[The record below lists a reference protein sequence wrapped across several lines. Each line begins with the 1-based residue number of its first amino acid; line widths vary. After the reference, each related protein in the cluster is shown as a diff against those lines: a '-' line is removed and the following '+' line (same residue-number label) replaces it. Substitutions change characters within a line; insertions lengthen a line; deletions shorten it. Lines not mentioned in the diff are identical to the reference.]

1 MHGIPPGSVDV
12 RVSTALR
19 SRRLILHA
27 LDMFEVSPAVG
38 GRSTGGRASAV
49 APAVTAQSAFDALYV
64 YAAPSLVQQTYL
76 LTGGRRL
83 AFESTEFAFHQA
95 WEHWPEVA
103 CDADPVG
110 WVRERA
116 HEYALSPWQRLR
128 WLVARPDPPPGDPVW
143 QALLALHPRH
153 RRAVVLCDGLGLSVG
168 EVAAEMQAGTP
179 ATRNRLL
186 HARAALHDRLRDT
199 SGGTSRP
206 TRGRPDSP
214 RPEGRCEHEERDED
228 ASAPQDWI
236 RRRLEQTQAATLAQ
250 PWSVRAGS
258 ERRTRALT
266 RTVALATAALVALIA
281 FTLAT
286 TPGHYEP
293 VDRPSTADGR
303 AERGKRGARQHEC
316 AREVSSRSR
325 HLTPAGCPEEAA
337 GQ

>member
-1 MHGIPPGSVDV
+1 MYGIPPGSVDV
-12 RVSTALR
+12 RVTTAHR
-19 SRRLILHA
+19 SRRVILHA
-27 LDMFEVSPAVG
+27 LDVSGVSPAVG
-38 GRSTGGRASAV
+38 GRSEGEHASAV
-49 APAVTAQSAFDALYV
+49 VAAVTAQAAFDALYV

-76 LTGGRRL
+76 LTGRRRL

-116 HEYALSPWQRLR
+116 HEYALAPWHRLR
-128 WLVARPDPPPGDPVW
+128 WLVARPDPLPGDAVW
-143 QALLALHPRH
+143 QALLALPPRH
-153 RRAVVLCDGLGLSVG
+153 RRTVVLCDGLGLSVG
-168 EVAAEMQAGTP
+168 EAAAEMQASTP
-179 ATRNRLL
+179 ATRNRLA
-186 HARAALHDRLRDT
+186 HARAALHDRL
-199 SGGTSRP
+199 G
-206 TRGRPDSP
+206 
-214 RPEGRCEHEERDED
+214 DE
-228 ASAPQDWI
+228 SSNAPQAWI
-236 RRRLEQTQAATLAQ
+236 RRRLDQAHAATLAQ

-293 VDRPSTADGR
+293 VERPSTADGR
-303 AERGKRGARQHEC
+303 AEPDNRGAHEHEC
-316 AREVSSRSR
+316 AREASSRSR
-325 HLTPAGCPEEAA
+325 HLTPAGCVEQTA

>member
-1 MHGIPPGSVDV
+1 MYGIPPDAVDV

-27 LDMFEVSPAVG
+27 LDVSGVSPAVG
-38 GRSTGGRASAV
+38 GRPTGGRASA
-49 APAVTAQSAFDALYV
+49 ATAVTAQTAFDALYV

-95 WEHWPEVA
+95 WENWPEVA
-103 CDADPVG
+103 CDPDPVG

-116 HEYALSPWQRLR
+116 HEYALSPWHRFR
-128 WLVARPDPPPGDPVW
+128 WLVVRPDPSPGDSVW
-143 QALLALHPRH
+143 QALLALYPRH

-168 EVAAEMQAGTP
+168 EAAAEMQAGTP

-186 HARAALHDRLRDT
+186 VARAALHDRLRVEDRRE
-199 SGGTSRP
+199 SEDP
-206 TRGRPDSP
+206 
-214 RPEGRCEHEERDED
+214 DED
-228 ASAPQDWI
+228 ASAAQAWI
-236 RRRLEQTQAATLAQ
+236 RRCLEQTQAATLAQ

-293 VDRPSTADGR
+293 VERPSTADGR
-303 AERGKRGARQHEC
+303 AERDTRGARQHEC

-325 HLTPAGCPEEAA
+325 HLTPAGCLEEAA

>member
-1 MHGIPPGSVDV
+1 M
-12 RVSTALR
+12 RASTALR

-27 LDMFEVSPAVG
+27 LDMSVVSPAVG
-38 GRSTGGRASAV
+38 GRSTGERASAV
-49 APAVTAQSAFDALYV
+49 TPAVTAQTAFDALYV

-116 HEYALSPWQRLR
+116 HEYALSPWQRFR
-128 WLVARPDPPPGDPVW
+128 WLVARPDPSPGDPVW

-168 EVAAEMQAGTP
+168 EAAAEMQAGTP

-186 HARAALHDRLRDT
+186 HARAALHDRLRQEDRR
-199 SGGTSRP
+199 SDEDWDDNR
-206 TRGRPDSP
+206 R
-214 RPEGRCEHEERDED
+214 EDED
-228 ASAPQDWI
+228 ASASQAWI
-236 RRRLEQTQAATLAQ
+236 RRRLEQTQASTLAQ

-293 VDRPSTADGR
+293 VDCPSTADGR
-303 AERGKRGARQHEC
+303 AERDTRGARQHEC

-325 HLTPAGCPEEAA
+325 HLTPAGCLEEAA